1 MMISSPCPLMQ
12 MGEVGRPLKVWSKSE
27 RTATLPTER
36 VCGPAKRPRP
46 QGGDADI
53 SRQAETCRRA
63 GAVRTAHR
71 RRKTP

>member
-12 MGEVGRPLKVWSKSE
+12 MGEVGRPLKVWSERE

-36 VCGPAKRPRP
+36 VCGD
-46 QGGDADI
+46 GGAEI
-53 SRQAETCRRA
+53 SRQAGTCRRV